1 MGLVIG
7 GNLSP
12 SVLAKN
18 TGTVFFA

>member
-18 TGTVFFA
+18 TGIVFFA